1 MLKEV
6 SKRQND
12 ELDEESGHSD
22 YDSSDDDDD
31 DDDDL
36 VFDDL

>member
-6 SKRQND
+6 SERQND
-12 ELDEESGHSD
+12 ELDEESDHGD
-22 YDSSDDDDD
+22 YDSSDDD